1 MYFFIRFANIV
12 AGSSESDSIL
22 WKLVKETKAMYL
34 MSQNWEQL
42 NKCEGELLSTKELM
56 DLFVQNMNASK
67 ESNDNSTVNENDL
80 EKSGEMFIY
89 LISCPS
95 DETLNVLKI
104 LKKESSSDILKGL
117 MKKILSNEKSFD
129 IPTLLYYIVDLF
141 EFQYLTRSSQE
152 NMYLMRNLSN
162 ISGFKFFFIEI
173 VEYVYK
179 VLRLVR

>member
-67 ESNDNSTVNENDL
+67 ESNDNFT
-80 EKSGEMFIY
+80 G
-89 LISCPS
+89 ISFASFDFGFSPGDVCIS
-95 DETLNVLKI
+95 KA
-104 LKKESSSDILKGL
+104 KKEI
-117 MKKILSNEKSFD
+117 
-129 IPTLLYYIVDLF
+129 T
-141 EFQYLTRSSQE
+141 
-152 NMYLMRNLSN
+152 
-162 ISGFKFFFIEI
+162 
-173 VEYVYK
+173 
-179 VLRLVR
+179 